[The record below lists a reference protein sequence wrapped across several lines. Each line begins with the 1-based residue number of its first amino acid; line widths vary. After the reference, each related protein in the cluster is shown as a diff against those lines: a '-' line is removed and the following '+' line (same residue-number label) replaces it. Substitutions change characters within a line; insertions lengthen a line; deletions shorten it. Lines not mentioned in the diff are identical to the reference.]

1 MSNRLERGGM
11 APIFEE
17 TVPLI
22 INEKFRDPN
31 YPLHTWNIGYTMMF
45 EDIRNATMD
54 SKGINFESLATLG
67 LLPFTIGVY
76 TDFRGQSK
84 PGDTVDVTTSVY
96 YHRRGIR
103 FRQEMKRDGAVI
115 ARSRCTYLLV
125 DKETFRPQIVPQ
137 SLVDRFT

>member
-1 MSNRLERGGM
+1 M
-11 APIFEE
+11 APILEE
-17 TVPLI
+17 TVPLTI
-22 INEKFRDPN
+22 DKKYRDLN

-45 EDIRNATMD
+45 EDVRNTLMD
-54 SKGINFESLATLG
+54 SKGINFESLEALG
-67 LLPFTIGVY
+67 LLPFT
-76 TDFRGQSK
+76 TDVDTRFRGQSK

-125 DKETFRPQIVPQ
+125 DKENFRSQLVPQ
-137 SLVDRFT
+137 SLVDRLTQPHA